1 MSEVHEIFDELAAGW
16 ALGALEAEDAAR
28 FEAHL
33 RPGCAVCERTLAD
46 YQQALV
52 AVAGELRET
61 PPARVRHAVLAQ
73 VSAPSAVPAAGRSG
87 RLRTILVSATGM
99 ALAAGIA
106 AVVTAGALRAR
117 YEPQLERLAR
127 EADGLR
133 EQLAVQVETVN
144 GLRQRLAEQQ
154 QTLTMVRAEGAEQAR
169 QLALLTDP
177 ASRVV
182 ELGGLAP
189 SPNAQARVIW
199 NPRAGGLLVAVDLPP
214 VPPGKTYE
222 LWAISAGKPVPAGLF
237 GVDAQGKGTLKLS
250 PLEGVSTVDVFAVT
264 LEPEGGVP
272 QPTGQMYLASKA

>member
-1 MSEVHEIFDELAAGW
+1 MNGAHDVFDELAAGW
-16 ALGALEAEDAAR
+16 ALGALDADDAAR
-28 FEAHL
+28 FEVHL
-33 RPGCAVCERTLAD
+33 RGGCAVCERTLAD
-46 YQQALV
+46 YQHALV
-52 AVAGELRET
+52 AVANDLRQA
-61 PPARVRHAVLAQ
+61 PPARVRHAVLTR
-73 VSAPSAVPAAGRSG
+73 VSDGAPRRSG
-87 RLRTILVSATGM
+87 RLRTVLVSATGL

-106 AVVTAGALRAR
+106 AVVTAGALRGR

-133 EQLAVQVETVN
+133 EQLAVQVGTVN
-144 GLRQRLAEQQ
+144 DLRQRLLEQER
-154 QTLTMVRAEGAEQAR
+154 TLTMVRAESTEQTR

-182 ELGGLAP
+182 ELAGLPP
-189 SPNAQARVIW
+189 SPSAQGRVIW

-222 LWAISAGKPVPAGLF
+222 LWAISGGKPLPAGLF
-237 GVDAQGKGTLKLS
+237 TVDAQGKGTLTLS

>member
-1 MSEVHEIFDELAAGW
+1 MSEAHDVFDELAAGW
-16 ALGALEAEDAAR
+16 ALGALEADDAAR

-33 RPGCAVCERTLAD
+33 QTGCAVCERTLAD
-46 YQQALV
+46 YQSALV
-52 AVAGELRET
+52 AVAGDLREA
-61 PPARVRHAVLAQ
+61 PPARVRHAVLAR
-73 VSAPSAVPAAGRSG
+73 VGESSPRRPR
-87 RLRTILVSATGM
+87 RLRTVLVSVTGM

-133 EQLAVQVETVN
+133 AQLTLQVETVSD
-144 GLRQRLAEQQ
+144 LRQRLAEQER
-154 QTLTMVRAEGAEQAR
+154 TLTMVRAEGAEQSR

-182 ELGGLAP
+182 ELAGLAP
-189 SPNAQARVIW
+189 SPGAQGRMIW
-199 NPRAGGLLVAVDLPP
+199 NPRAGGLLVAIDLPP

-222 LWAISAGKPVPAGLF
+222 LWAISAGKPLPAGLF
-237 GVDAQGKGTLKLS
+237 RVDAQGKGTLTVP

>member
-1 MSEVHEIFDELAAGW
+1 MSEAHDVFDELAAGW
-16 ALGALEAEDAAR
+16 ALGALEADDATR

-33 RPGCAVCERTLAD
+33 RAGCAVCERTLAD

-52 AVAGELRET
+52 TVANDLREA
-61 PPARVRHAVLAQ
+61 PPARVRHAVLAR
-73 VSAPSAVPAAGRSG
+73 VNEGAPRRSG
-87 RLRTILVSATGM
+87 RLRTVLVSAAGM

-133 EQLAVQVETVN
+133 EQLAVQVGTVN
-144 GLRQRLAEQQ
+144 DLRQRLAEQER
-154 QTLTMVRAEGAEQAR
+154 TLTMVKAESTEQAR

-182 ELGGLAP
+182 ELGGLEP
-189 SPNAQARVIW
+189 SPGAQARVIW

-222 LWAISAGKPVPAGLF
+222 LWAIAGGKPIPAGLF
-237 GVDAQGKGTLKLS
+237 GVDAQGKGTLTLS

>member
-1 MSEVHEIFDELAAGW
+1 V
-16 ALGALEAEDAAR
+16 
-28 FEAHL
+28 
-33 RPGCAVCERTLAD
+33 
-46 YQQALV
+46 
-52 AVAGELRET
+52 
-61 PPARVRHAVLAQ
+61 
-73 VSAPSAVPAAGRSG
+73 
-87 RLRTILVSATGM
+87 LVSATGM

-127 EADGLR
+127 EAAGLR
-133 EQLAVQVETVN
+133 EQLAVQVGTVN
-144 GLRQRLAEQQ
+144 DLRQRLAEQER
-154 QTLTMVRAEGAEQAR
+154 TLTMVRAESTEQTR
-169 QLALLTDP
+169 QLTLLTDP

-182 ELGGLAP
+182 ELAGLAP
-189 SPNAQARVIW
+189 SPGAQGRVIW

-222 LWAISAGKPVPAGLF
+222 LWAISGGKPLPAGLF
-237 GVDAQGKGTLKLS
+237 NVDAQGKGTLTLS